1 MAQMTTQQQND
12 AHSLKLEIVG
22 LINNLRSS
30 AMAGEEDRIIRAHA
44 RRVVSA
50 ARSLRQVNN
59 GSSAMNAHEGSQG
72 DGDIHQQEE
81 LHGV

>member
-1 MAQMTTQQQND
+1 
-12 AHSLKLEIVG
+12 
-22 LINNLRSS
+22 
-30 AMAGEEDRIIRAHA
+30 MAGEEDRIIRAHA